1 MPHIPRR
8 IARIVVAASA
18 RRPATAPRRCYD
30 RRSPAMRIVVTA
42 EYHYLATADGVM
54 VDGKC
59 DYAYW
64 AQLLEVFDEVGV
76 FSRLTPGAVPAAAR
90 AVEGPGVTLLPAP
103 DFVAT
108 RGLVT
113 AAPGLAAAAW
123 RAARAGDVFLLHA
136 PGVMASALRPALAL
150 ARKPYGVEVV
160 GDPRGSL
167 HGAGRVLTAL
177 RGLAGRELRS
187 MVAGAAATRYVTRAH
202 LQARFPPRPGTP
214 SFVVSDA
221 FIPDA
226 IFDGAPATITDEPTL
241 ALGFVGALHRPYKG
255 LDVLLAALAQTG
267 RPHTLD
273 VVGDGALRPALA
285 AQATRLGLDGRVR
298 FLGALPSG
306 APVYDFLR
314 GRAALVQPSR
324 TEGLPRSLLEGMA
337 LGLPCVATPVGGV
350 PELLGAGELVAV
362 DDAAGLAR
370 AIDALGADPA
380 RRRRLAVANREL
392 AREYAAGVSRAT
404 MRRFHQALRDAAA

>member
-1 MPHIPRR
+1 
-8 IARIVVAASA
+8 
-18 RRPATAPRRCYD
+18 
-30 RRSPAMRIVVTA
+30 MRIVVTA
-42 EYHYLATADGVM
+42 EYHYLATRDGVM

-76 FSRLTPGAVPAAAR
+76 FSRLAPGEVPAAAR
-90 AVEGPGVTLLPAP
+90 AVEGPGVTLLSAP

-108 RGLVT
+108 RGLVR

-123 RAARAGDVFLLHA
+123 RAARWGDVFLLHA
-136 PGVMASALRPALAL
+136 PGVMATALRPALAL

-167 HGAGRVLTAL
+167 DGAGRVLTAL
-177 RGLAGRELRS
+177 RGLAGRELAS
-187 MVAGAAATRYVTRAH
+187 MVAGASATRYVTRRH
-202 LQARFPPRPGTP
+202 LQERYPPRAGTP
-214 SFVVSDA
+214 TFVVSDA

-226 IFDGAPATITDEPTL
+226 IFAREPAAITDDATL

-255 LDVLLAALAQTG
+255 LDVLLDALARTT
-267 RPHTLD
+267 RPHTLAIA
-273 VVGDGALRPALA
+273 GDGALRPSLE
-285 AQATRLGLDGRVR
+285 AQAQRLGLAARVQ

-306 APVYDFLR
+306 ARVYDFLR

-337 LGLPCVATPVGGV
+337 LGLPCLATPVGGV
-350 PELLGAGELVAV
+350 PELLDRAELVPV
-362 DDAAGLAR
+362 DDADALAR

-380 RRRRLAVANREL
+380 RRRRLAVSNREL
-392 AREYAAGVSRAT
+392 ARDYASAVSRAT
-404 MRRFHQALRDAAA
+404 MRRFHQALRDVASAHGARGGDAATPVR